1 MITMK
6 QEFVGS
12 DERKKSRLDPR
23 TKLLMLIMMGVFVL
37 GSAGGERM
45 MVVRGIFSV
54 LPFLCLLLEGRWK
67 TVGRFFTLFAVGILL
82 QVYLN
87 GRLTGFLGFLVLGS
101 CGILTQ
107 FLPGMVMGYYVL
119 KTTTV
124 SEFIAG
130 MQKIHITDKII
141 IPLSVMFRF
150 FPTVVEEYTSIKHAM
165 RMRGIG
171 LGSSDITKMIEYR
184 IVPVMTCSVRIGE
197 ELSAAALTRGL
208 GGTVKRT
215 NICKI
220 GFGTMDYLVWLCTI
234 GAFIWFAMALI

>member
-1 MITMK
+1 MK
-6 QEFVGS
+6 QEIMNA
-12 DERKKSRLDPR
+12 DLKKRSKLDPR
-23 TKLLMLIMMGVFVL
+23 TKLLMLIMMALFVL

-45 MVVRGIFSV
+45 SVVRYFFTL
-54 LPFLCLLLEGRWK
+54 LPILCLLIEGKWR
-67 TVGRFFTLFAVGILL
+67 TVVEFLALFVVGILL
-82 QVYLN
+82 QVFLN
-87 GRLTGFLGFLVLGS
+87 GKLTGVLGFLVLGS

-107 FLPGMVMGYYVL
+107 FLPGMMMGYYVL
-119 KTTTV
+119 SSTTV
-124 SEFIAG
+124 SEFIAA
-130 MQKIHITDKII
+130 MQRIHVTDKIT

-171 LGSSDITKMIEYR
+171 LGSGEITKMVEYR

-220 GFGTMDYLVWLCTI
+220 GFGVLDYLIWLI
-234 GAFIWFAMALI
+234 ALGALLWLAMIIL